1 MEYASL
7 EPEEEE
13 ESSRALLAPPP
24 NWPQAGRVQWRD
36 VSLRYRPN
44 LDPALRK
51 VNLVIEAGEKVG
63 VCGRTGAGKSSFTV
77 AMLRLADCIDGAIS
91 IDGIDAGRVSL
102 RKLRSGLALIP
113 QDATMF
119 QGSVRLNLDPLDEH
133 GDEELWQALASVE
146 LDGAVKAAGGLSGAV
161 AEEGANFSQGQ
172 RQLLCIARALLRK
185 AQVVMM
191 DEATASCDMETDDM
205 VQRLVR
211 SVFASCTVITVAHR
225 IATIA
230 DSDKILV
237 LRDGQVV
244 EFDSPQALEARP
256 GSVYRSLLDSS
267 EYK

>member
-1 MEYASL
+1 MHIRSRFHLRATSATAERCLHLRALIWLVRAFTDTETQCVSVERIVEYASL

-24 NWPQAGRVQWRD
+24 NWPQAGRVQWAD

-77 AMLRLADCIDGAIS
+77 AMLRLADCIEGAIS
-91 IDGIDAGRVSL
+91 IDGIDAGRVGL
-102 RKLRSGLALIP
+102 RELRSGLALIP

-161 AEEGANFSQGQ
+161 AEE
-172 RQLLCIARALLRK
+172 
-185 AQVVMM
+185 
-191 DEATASCDMETDDM
+191 
-205 VQRLVR
+205 
-211 SVFASCTVITVAHR
+211 
-225 IATIA
+225 
-230 DSDKILV
+230 
-237 LRDGQVV
+237 
-244 EFDSPQALEARP
+244 
-256 GSVYRSLLDSS
+256 
-267 EYK
+267 